1 MAIDYDE
8 LFKKEA
14 FKNIEPERLETFRQ
28 LAEKISGKNMN
39 EILDILL
46 DFGRNM
52 PGGRNLSNDE
62 KKAIIETITESLSD
76 EEKKKF
82 KTMLGMIE
90 KFMWK

>member
-14 FKNIEPERLETFRQ
+14 FKNIEPERLEAFRQ

-90 KFMWK
+90 KFM